1 MTGAGWLLLVVV
13 ALPFANDSHKVE
25 LAFDT
30 RAGCEAAASRV
41 SAENETSVRVRAH
54 AFCIPLPPMDGGA
67 TAQGD

>member
-1 MTGAGWLLLVVV
+1 MTGSGWLLLVLLGLTGVD
-13 ALPFANDSHKVE
+13 DSHKVE

-41 SAENETSVRVRAH
+41 SAENDTSVRVRAH
-54 AFCIPLPPMDGGA
+54 AFCIPLPPMDGGT